1 MKMATV
7 LKDLPIPQF
16 GFRCMLEDDIRA
28 VAETE
33 RAGYAYPW
41 SESIFRDCLRAGYIC
56 RVAEVDGILVGYGIL
71 SVGAGEAHILNLCIR
86 PEYRCRGMGGKML
99 THLIDL
105 ARAGGAT
112 DLFLEVRPS
121 NVGAV
126 RLYQIAAF
134 QQVGIRRGYYQAENG
149 REDAVVMRLA
159 LNP

>member
-1 MKMATV
+1 MATV
-7 LKDLPIPQF
+7 LKDLPIPKF
-16 GFRCMLEDDIRA
+16 GFRRMLEDDVPA

-41 SESIFRDCLRAGYIC
+41 SEGIFRDCLRAGYIC
-56 RVAEVDGILVGYGIL
+56 RVADVDGLLVGYGIV
-71 SVGAGEAHILNLCIR
+71 SVGAGEAHI
-86 PEYRCRGMGGKML
+86 KML
-99 THLIDL
+99 MHLTDL
-105 ARAGGAT
+105 ARASGAA

-126 RLYQIAAF
+126 RLYQSAGF
-134 QQVGIRRGYYQAENG
+134 QQVGIRRGYYQADNG